1 MPEPSGGGN
10 QFSQGASSKDLREVD
25 AGARG
30 MADAQQRHGGLT
42 FSFFLSS
49 GLVAGPGAAGP
60 PRGPGPTSPL
70 RCAAL
75 TLGGVMAAAAEV
87 SGMRGRA
94 PGTGGWWPCCGDTA
108 G

>member
-1 MPEPSGGGN
+1 MGDTDGGERD
-10 QFSQGASSKDLREVD
+10 FFFVD
-25 AGARG
+25 APARSFNSP
-30 MADAQQRHGGLT
+30 LFFSF

-49 GLVAGPGAAGP
+49 ALPAGPGAAGP
-60 PRGPGPTSPL
+60 PRVPLPTSPL

-94 PGTGGWWPCCGDTA
+94 PGAGGWWPCCGDTA